1 MLREEPYNDMNELIN
16 NDRIAKIF
24 GIKLE
29 EYREGYAKTSMII
42 REDFLNAYNIAHG
55 AAIYALADVSFAI
68 ACNSHGI
75 KAIALS
81 MNINYRRPVTIG
93 KKVIAEA
100 EEVSKGRTTA
110 LYNIKVI
117 DEEGKIIALA
127 IGLAYFSR

>member
-29 EYREGYAKTSMII
+29 EYREGYARTSMII

-127 IGLAYFSR
+127 IGLAYFSQ

>member
-1 MLREEPYNDMNELIN
+1 MNELIN

-127 IGLAYFSR
+127 IGLAYFSQ

>member
-110 LYNIKVI
+110 LYNIRVI

-127 IGLAYFSR
+127 IGLAYFSQ

>member
-29 EYREGYAKTSMII
+29 DYREGYAKTSMII
-42 REDFLNAYNIAHG
+42 KEDFLNAYNIAHG
-55 AAIYALADVSFAI
+55 AAIYALADVSFAV

-93 KKVIAEA
+93 KKIIAEA
-100 EEVSKGRTTA
+100 EEISRGRTTA

-117 DEEGKIIALA
+117 DDEGKIIALA
-127 IGLAYFSR
+127 IGLAYFSQ

>member
-1 MLREEPYNDMNELIN
+1 MFREEPYTDMNELIN
-16 NDRIAKIF
+16 NDKIAKIF

-42 REDFLNAYNIAHG
+42 KEDFLNAYNIAHG

-68 ACNSHGI
+68 ACNSHGV

-81 MNINYRRPVTIG
+81 MNINYRRPVTNG
-93 KKVIAEA
+93 KKIIAEA
-100 EEVSKGRTTA
+100 EEVSRGRTTG
-110 LYNIKVI
+110 LYSIKVI

-127 IGLAYFSR
+127 IGLAYFSQ

>member
-127 IGLAYFSR
+127 IGLAYFSQ

>member
-1 MLREEPYNDMNELIN
+1 MFREEPYTDMNELIN
-16 NDRIAKIF
+16 NDKIAKIF

-42 REDFLNAYNIAHG
+42 KEDFLNAYNIAHG

-68 ACNSHGI
+68 ACNSHGV

-81 MNINYRRPVTIG
+81 MNINYRRPVTNG
-93 KKVIAEA
+93 KKIIAEA
-100 EEVSKGRTTA
+100 EELSRGRTTG
-110 LYNIKVI
+110 LYSIKVI

-127 IGLAYFSR
+127 IGLAYFSQ